1 MGEKRKNNPNWEPI
15 TTNGHQTYRKRDKG
29 AEERAQAMRASSF
42 AYDDDTSD
50 AERDAYVEG
59 IEDEFD
65 KFAEAY
71 GLEDVPL
78 DFSDTMSFSNNERGY
93 CTLWDV
99 RDSVTNSAD
108 TYFEPG
114 ADNMSL
120 KDILEDEGW
129 RVDYN
134 FAHGDPVV
142 DRAQKDKLSTITGSY
157 LDSPSAS
164 VELADMV
171 DGGDEDMQEAVAL
184 WRETGRCVTDDEVD
198 EAKSDIVREATD
210 IYDVSDAAAQAARI
224 HFRGQD
230 ADQDEWDDFEIEFG
244 DTDNISEY
252 VEANCESYMDD
263 YGEVDMDEAV
273 AGYARDKYGI
283 DLW

>member
-42 AYDDDTSD
+42 AYNDDTSD

-120 KDILEDEGW
+120 RDILEDEGW

-134 FAHGDPVV
+134 FAYGDPIV
-142 DRAQKDKLSTITGSY
+142 DRAQKDKLFAITGSY

-171 DGGDEDMQEAVAL
+171 DGGDEDMQEAIAL

-244 DTDNISEY
+244 DTENISEY

>member
-71 GLEDVPL
+71 GLEDVPP

-120 KDILEDEGW
+120 RDILEDEGW

-134 FAHGDPVV
+134 FTHGDPIV
-142 DRAQKDKLSTITGSY
+142 DRAQKDKLSAITGSY

-171 DGGDEDMQEAVAL
+171 DGGDEDMQEAIAL
-184 WRETGRCVTDDEVD
+184 WRKTGRCVTDGEVD
-198 EAKSDIVREATD
+198 EARSDIVREATD

-252 VEANCESYMDD
+252 VEANCESHMDD

>member
-71 GLEDVPL
+71 GLEDVPP

-120 KDILEDEGW
+120 RDILEDEGW

-134 FAHGDPVV
+134 FTHGDPIV
-142 DRAQKDKLSTITGSY
+142 DRAQKDKLSAITGSY

-171 DGGDEDMQEAVAL
+171 DGGDEDMQEAIEL
-184 WRETGRCVTDDEVD
+184 WRETGRCVTDGEVD
-198 EAKSDIVREATD
+198 EARSDIVREATD

-224 HFRGQD
+224 HFREQD

>member
-120 KDILEDEGW
+120 RDILEDEGW

-134 FAHGDPVV
+134 FTHGDPIV
-142 DRAQKDKLSTITGSY
+142 DRAQKDKLSAITGSY

-171 DGGDEDMQEAVAL
+171 DGGDEDMQEAIEL

-273 AGYARDKYGI
+273 AGYARDKYGV